1 MENVAADQ
9 ALRDRDEIIAVTYK
23 YALALDTRDWTLLTG
38 CFTPDATAD
47 FVVWGKALG
56 VEQII
61 AAARPVMEGME
72 RTQHIIANHLITL
85 NGDEADCIC
94 YLAAE
99 HLLTTAAGG
108 STSTTRGLYRD
119 HFVRTS
125 AGWRIAARILEVTWR
140 EGNIGIFDE
149 AFRRF
154 TAANNPAT
162 RSAGSR

>member
-1 MENVAADQ
+1 MENVTGDQ
-9 ALRDRDEIIAVTYK
+9 PIRDRDEIIAVTYK
-23 YALALDTRDWTLLTG
+23 YALALDTRDWALLTN

-47 FVVWGKALG
+47 FGVWGKAFG

-72 RTQHIIANHLITL
+72 RTQHIIANHLIAL
-85 NGDEADCIC
+85 NGDEADCTC

-108 STSTTRGLYRD
+108 PTSTTRGIYRD
-119 HFVRTS
+119 RFVRTS
-125 AGWRIAARILEVTWR
+125 GGWRIAARILEVTWR
-140 EGNIGIFDE
+140 EGNTGIFDE
-149 AFRRF
+149 ALRRF
-154 TAANNPAT
+154 AAANNPET

>member
-1 MENVAADQ
+1 MSADQ
-9 ALRDRDEIIAVTYK
+9 DLRDRDEIVSVTYK
-23 YALALDTRDWTLLTG
+23 YALALDTRDWALLNS

-47 FVVWGKALG
+47 FGVWGKALG
-56 VEQII
+56 IEQII

-99 HLLTTAAGG
+99 HLLTAAAGS

-119 HFVRTS
+119 RFVRTPG
-125 AGWRIAARILEVTWR
+125 GWRIAARKLEVTWR

-154 TAANNPAT
+154 TAAAKP
-162 RSAGSR
+162 

>member
-1 MENVAADQ
+1 MLEDQ
-9 ALRDRDEIIAVTYK
+9 DLRDRFEIVAVTYK
-23 YALALDTRDWTLLTG
+23 YALALDTRDWGLLTN

-47 FVVWGKALG
+47 FGVWGKAIG

-72 RTQHIIANHLITL
+72 RTQHLIANHLITL
-85 NGDEADCIC
+85 NGDAAECTC
-94 YLAAE
+94 YLVAE
-99 HLLTTAAGG
+99 HLLSAAAGG

-125 AGWRIAARILEVTWR
+125 DGWRIAARILDVTWR

-149 AFRRF
+149 ALSRF
-154 TAANNPAT
+154 TSAT
-162 RSAGSR
+162 KP